1 MSVKDKLYP
10 IILVIVLIFL
20 AGRTVYAQ
28 DEVVVRPKSKSKT
41 LPLPVPVPRDAE
53 GRPLTPEEKYQLALA
68 RHMALQSEKVRLQI
82 LHDIKMTNDYYDRRK
97 ESKFVKWLKWQRF
110 KLKRKG
116 IL

>member
-20 AGRTVYAQ
+20 TGRTAYAQ
-28 DEVVVRPKSKSKT
+28 EEVVVRPKSKPKAM
-41 LPLPVPVPRDAE
+41 PLPVTRNAE